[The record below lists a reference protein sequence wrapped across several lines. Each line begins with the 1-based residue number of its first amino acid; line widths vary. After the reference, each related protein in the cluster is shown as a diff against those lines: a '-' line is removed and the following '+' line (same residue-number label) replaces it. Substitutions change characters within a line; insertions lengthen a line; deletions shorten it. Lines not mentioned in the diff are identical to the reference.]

1 MQQTGSWLLFAIVIS
16 AATAMLAYMLW
27 QVGRHRSIEAR
38 TLRSAIVQLVL
49 SVAVAIGAAVTGRI
63 LLGAPIGDIPRPGEG
78 PIRIHLRPLDRQQT
92 FILVATVVVMFV
104 CFLWALRTVN
114 SVVHAPPL
122 PEPPPSEPGES

>member
-27 QVGRHRSIEAR
+27 QVGRHRAIEVR
-38 TLRSAIVQLVL
+38 TLRWALIQLVL
-49 SVAVAIGAAVTGRI
+49 SVAIAIAAAVAGRM
-63 LLGAPIGDIPRPGEG
+63 LLGTAVGDIPRPGEG

-92 FILVATVVVMFV
+92 FILVAAVAVMLV

-114 SVVHAPPL
+114 AIVHAPPL
-122 PEPPPSEPGES
+122 PEPPQSEPGES